1 MKTAKAFGLGTILF
15 SVSLV
20 LAGGGVGIP
29 KKEDVPKYLN
39 QLLKSNVG
47 ADRAKAAEMLGKRGG
62 INADDVEEAVE
73 PLRKALQ
80 KDIDAK
86 VRAAAARALGDIHTQ
101 PEDTVPI
108 LIDRLRT
115 DDKMDVKLAIVVA
128 LGQYGPDAKDAV
140 KPLQDLAKKF
150 DAKKSKEGQTIQNSI
165 QLITMKK
172 KKKG

>member
-1 MKTAKAFGLGTILF
+1 MKFAEVFGLSIFLV

-20 LAGGGVGIP
+20 IAGGIGVP
-29 KKEDVPKYLN
+29 KKEDVPKYLA
-39 QLLKSNVG
+39 QLKESKNA
-47 ADRAKAAEMLGKRGG
+47 ADRAKAAEMLGNRGG
-62 INADDVEEAVE
+62 INANDVDEAVE
-73 PLRKALQ
+73 PLKRALQ

-86 VRAAAARALGDIHTQ
+86 VRAASARALGDIHTM
-101 PEDTVPI
+101 PEETVPI
-108 LIDRLRT
+108 LIDRLKN
-115 DDKMDVKLAIVVA
+115 DDKMDVKLAIVIA

-172 KKKG
+172 KKKA